1 MSRVAATR
9 RPDNH
14 PQGVYPGFAPSAEKL
29 AAGAT
34 PGLEGA
40 GVVEDGN
47 GTGVENGTR
56 CIVFFNT
63 KEGQGS
69 WQQYVA
75 VPATNIIPVPDSVPD
90 EAAAQVRG
98 RRAGGRRLRWAQ

>member
-1 MSRVAATR
+1 M
-9 RPDNH
+9 
-14 PQGVYPGFAPSAEKL
+14 YPGFAPSAEKL

-47 GTGVENGTR
+47 GTGVDAGTR

-63 KEGQGS
+63 KEGHGS

-98 RRAGGRRLRWAQ
+98 RGRAAGGGRQ

>member
-1 MSRVAATR
+1 MLFRRDAAVA
-9 RPDNH
+9 
-14 PQGVYPGFAPSAEKL
+14 QGVYPGFSPSAEKL

-40 GVVEDGN
+40 GVVEDSN
-47 GTGVENGTR
+47 GTGVAEGTR

-63 KEGQGS
+63 REGEGS

-75 VPATNIIPVPDSVPD
+75 VPATNVIPVPDSVPD
-90 EAAAQVRG
+90 EAAAQVRKAW
-98 RRAGGRRLRWAQ
+98 RKAGGGGNR